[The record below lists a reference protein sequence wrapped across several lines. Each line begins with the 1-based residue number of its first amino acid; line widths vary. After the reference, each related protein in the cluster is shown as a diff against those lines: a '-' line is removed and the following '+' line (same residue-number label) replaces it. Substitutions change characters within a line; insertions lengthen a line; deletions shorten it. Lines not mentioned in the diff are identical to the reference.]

1 MNQSRFRSPSLSL
14 ALFVFTGLSTLMM
27 SFANAQPNHAATVSD
42 TAQSTLPIEGLM
54 PSFSGGVQWLN
65 SAPLTTEALRG
76 KVVVVDFWTYSCIN
90 CLNALP
96 SVKAWASKYKDK
108 GVIVI
113 GVHTPEFAY
122 EKDLKNVRNSVRD
135 LGITYPVV
143 TDNNYAI
150 WRAYNNQY
158 WPAQYF
164 IDTQGRIRHHHFGE
178 GEYQESDHVIQQ
190 LLDEAHH

>member
-1 MNQSRFRSPSLSL
+1 M
-14 ALFVFTGLSTLMM
+14 
-27 SFANAQPNHAATVSD
+27 
-42 TAQSTLPIEGLM
+42 
-54 PSFSGGVQWLN
+54 
-65 SAPLTTEALRG
+65 
-76 KVVVVDFWTYSCIN
+76 
-90 CLNALP
+90 
-96 SVKAWASKYKDK
+96 KAWASKYKDK

>member
-1 MNQSRFRSPSLSL
+1 MTTPLNRSLSNSL
-14 ALFVFTGLSTLMM
+14 RLTTHAVLSLLLV
-27 SFANAQPNHAATVSD
+27 SPAYAATTNTPV
-42 TAQSTLPIEGLM
+42 TQINLPIEGLM
-54 PSFSGGVQWLN
+54 PSFAGGVQWLN
-65 SAPLTTEALRG
+65 SPPLTAEALRG

-96 SVKAWASKYKDK
+96 SVKAWAKKYKDQ
-108 GVIVI
+108 GVVVI

-122 EKDLKNVRNSVRD
+122 EKDLGNVRKAVQD
-135 LGITYPVV
+135 LAITYPVV

-164 IDTQGRIRHHHFGE
+164 IDSQGRIRHHHYGE
-178 GEYQESDHVIQQ
+178 GEYAESDRIIQQ
-190 LLDEAHH
+190 LLDDAHH

>member
-1 MNQSRFRSPSLSL
+1 MDIPLYRGLSSPLQLAAYITL
-14 ALFVFTGLSTLMM
+14 ALLM
-27 SFANAQPNHAATVSD
+27 SHAIPANAQPSNNVTAT
-42 TAQSTLPIEGLM
+42 TQSNLAVEGVM
-54 PSFSGGVQWLN
+54 PSFSGGIQWLN
-65 SAPLTTEALRG
+65 SPPLTAEALRG

-96 SVKAWASKYKDK
+96 SVKAWAQKYKDQ
-108 GVIVI
+108 GVVVI

-122 EKDLKNVRNSVRD
+122 EKAPSNVRKAVQD

-178 GEYQESDHVIQQ
+178 GEYTESDRIIQQ
-190 LLDEAHH
+190 LINEAHH